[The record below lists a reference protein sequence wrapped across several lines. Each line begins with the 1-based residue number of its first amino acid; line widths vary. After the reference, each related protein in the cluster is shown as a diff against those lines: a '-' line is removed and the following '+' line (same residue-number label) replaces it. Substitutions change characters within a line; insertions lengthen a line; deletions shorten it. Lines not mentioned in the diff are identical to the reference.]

1 MATTYTL
8 IESQVL
14 GSAAASVT
22 FSAIPATYTDLVLR
36 VSSRTDAGTAN
47 DNLQVTFNSDT
58 ATNYSM
64 TRLTGTGSAVS
75 SFNASAQTFAR
86 VGWTD
91 GNTATASTFGNM
103 EVYIP
108 SYLVSQNKPF
118 LSFAVSEQN
127 ATAANMD
134 VIADLWSN
142 TAAITSLN
150 IISNNSGNF
159 VTDSS
164 FYLYGISNTI

>member
-1 MATTYTL
+1 MANTYTL
-8 IESQVL
+8 IQAQTLAS
-14 GSAAASVT
+14 SAASVT
-22 FSAIPATYTDLVLR
+22 FSSIPATYTDLVLR
-36 VSSRTDAGTAN
+36 VSSRTDAVTAN
-47 DNLQVTFNSDT
+47 DNLQVTFNSDS

-64 TRLTGTGSAVS
+64 TRLTGTGSAAS
-75 SFNASAQTFAR
+75 SLNASNQTFAR

-91 GNTATASTFGNM
+91 GNTATASTFGSM

-118 LSFAVSEQN
+118 SSFAVSEQN

-134 VIADLWSN
+134 AIADLWRN

-150 IISNNSGNF
+150 IISNNSGNLL
-159 VTDSS
+159 TGSS
-164 FYLYGISNTI
+164 FYLYGIKNS

>member
-1 MATTYTL
+1 MANTYTL
-8 IESQVL
+8 IQAQTLTTS
-14 GSAAASVT
+14 AASVT
-22 FSAIPATYTDLVLR
+22 FSSIPATYTDLVLR
-36 VSSRTDAGTAN
+36 VSSRTDAATAN
-47 DNLQVTFNSDT
+47 DNLQVTFNSDS

-64 TRLTGTGSAVS
+64 TRLTGTGSAAS
-75 SFNASAQTFAR
+75 SLNASAQIFAR

-91 GNTATASTFGNM
+91 GNTATASTFGSM

-118 LSFAVSEQN
+118 SSFAVSEQN

-134 VIADLWSN
+134 AIADLWRN

-150 IISNNSGNF
+150 IISNNSGNLL
-159 VTDSS
+159 TGSS
-164 FYLYGISNTI
+164 FYLYGIKNS